1 MAIFNK
7 IDNLPQF
14 KNAVVTIGTFD
25 GVHQGHQRILQEVV
39 RHTREVAGESIV
51 VTFEPH
57 PRRVLFPGSPVKL
70 LTSLQQK
77 LKLISETGIE
87 HIVVAPFTKEFS
99 ELSGVEYIRDFLV
112 ARFRPESIIIGYDH
126 HFGHDRKGNITLL
139 KQFQDEFG
147 YKIYEIPAQLVDEA
161 AVSSTK
167 IRAALLEGN
176 VQEAAT
182 MMNRHY
188 SISGR
193 VTQGDQLGR
202 KIGFPTA
209 NIKPS
214 EPDQL
219 ITGNGVYAV
228 RVNHKGTLFNGMMNI
243 GYRPTVS
250 GSDLRIE
257 VNILDFNQDIY
268 NDELE
273 ILFIKKLRDEKKF
286 DGLDALKLQL
296 QQDKENALAILNK

>member
-57 PRRVLFPGSPVKL
+57 PRKVLFPGSPVKL

-99 ELSGVEYIRDFLV
+99 ELSAVEYIRDFLV

-147 YKIYEIPAQLVDEA
+147 YKINEIPAQLVDEA

-167 IRAALLEGN
+167 IRADLLEGN

-188 SISGR
+188 SISGT
-193 VTQGDQLGR
+193 VTHGDQLGR

-219 ITGNGVYAV
+219 IPGNGVYAV
-228 RVNHKGTLFNGMMNI
+228 RVVYKGDVFNGMMNI

-257 VNILDFNQDIY
+257 VNILDFSQDIY
-268 NDELE
+268 DEELE
-273 ILFIKKLRDEKKF
+273 IIFCQKLRDEKKF

-296 QQDKENALAILNK
+296 QQDKENALAILSK

>member
-99 ELSGVEYIRDFLV
+99 ELSAVEYIRDFLV